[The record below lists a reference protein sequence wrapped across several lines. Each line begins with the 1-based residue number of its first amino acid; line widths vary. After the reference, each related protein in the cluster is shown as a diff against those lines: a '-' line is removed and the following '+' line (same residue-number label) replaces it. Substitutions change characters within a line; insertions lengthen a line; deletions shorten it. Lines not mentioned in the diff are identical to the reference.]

1 MNLLVGV
8 TGSGSPFLRGVGRKI
23 SPVTQQLVEH
33 VALAWQAFDRA
44 ASWPWCVAPAAPVL
58 FFGDLHAYRASP
70 LRLLTVGLNPSLHE
84 FPTDEPFRRF
94 PLAEGC
100 IARKPARYIDAM
112 SAYFRTDP
120 YRRWFS
126 TFEPLLHGM
135 EASYYEG
142 RASTALHTDIC
153 SPVATNPTWSKLDEN
168 VCSAL
173 AADGSSLWHMLLE
186 ELRPQIVALSVARR
200 HLKGIKF
207 TPMSNWQVIH
217 VFRRKASGEPRS
229 SPYEICARWYDV
241 GGERSLFMFGAAAQM
256 PFGTLAADQKR
267 EAGKLLLGARGN

>member
-1 MNLLVGV
+1 MA
-8 TGSGSPFLRGVGRKI
+8 GSTSKI
-23 SPVTQQLVEH
+23 SPMTQPLVKH
-33 VALAWQAFDRA
+33 VAQAWQAFDHSAGR
-44 ASWPWCVAPAAPVL
+44 SWCVTPAAPIL
-58 FFGDLHAYRASP
+58 FFGDLHAYRASL

-84 FPTDEPFRRF
+84 FPADDPFRRF
-94 PLAEGC
+94 PLVEGC
-100 IARKPARYIDAM
+100 IARKPSRYLDAM

-120 YRRWFS
+120 YHRWFS

-153 SPVATNPTWSKLDEN
+153 SPVATNPTWSKLDAD

-173 AADGSSLWHMLLE
+173 SADGSSLWHMLLE
-186 ELRPQIVALSVARR
+186 ELRPQIVALSVAKR

-207 TPMSNWQVIH
+207 APMTNWQVIH
-217 VFRRKASGEPRS
+217 IFRRKASGEPRS

-241 GGERSLFMFGAAAQM
+241 GGERSLFIFGTPAQT
-256 PFGTLAADQKR
+256 PFGTLATDQKR
-267 EAGKLLLGARGN
+267 EAGELLLEAYGIE